1 MLCLQEVITNKD
13 VLAMICNTIQG
24 ADGKEPPK
32 AAVYEPKMTRS
43 KLKEVLEMG
52 QVCSLLLSCYVSYCL
67 HLHVAW

>member
-1 MLCLQEVITNKD
+1 MVQEVITNKD

-24 ADGKEPPK
+24 ADDKEPLK

-52 QVCSLLLSCYVSYCL
+52 QVCSILLPYYALYCL